1 MSTPVATH
9 PMRWEADPE
18 RRVAWFPRLLDS
30 GHDRQRSRTHVH
42 FPDPT
47 DPPLGRP
54 APGHDPTRQ
63 WGTGPTPPGPKRKRR
78 GPILLAATIG
88 LAVLIATVTGSL
100 PTVAPST
107 MDPLPP
113 QRPPPTLAPA
123 DRPDDGSG
131 GGSEAP
137 SRRPSRSRSRSRR
150 QSRSPS

>member
-88 LAVLIATVTGSL
+88 LALLIATVTGVVANGGILDNGSA
-100 PTVAPST
+100 PT
-107 MDPLPP
+107 
-113 QRPPPTLAPA
+113 PTTTPN
-123 DRPDDGSG
+123 PG
-131 GGSEAP
+131 P
-137 SRRPSRSRSRSRR
+137 SRPAG
-150 QSRSPS
+150 